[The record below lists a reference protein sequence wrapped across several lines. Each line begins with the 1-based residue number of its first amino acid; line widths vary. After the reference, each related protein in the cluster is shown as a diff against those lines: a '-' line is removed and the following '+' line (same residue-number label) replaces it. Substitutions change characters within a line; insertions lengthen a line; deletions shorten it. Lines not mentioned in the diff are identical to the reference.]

1 MFDGGDDV
9 GLASAG
15 QPEHQGILAALD
27 EAGRSDADATIGL
40 SNGGTFG

>member
-1 MFDGGDDV
+1 MSDGGDV
-9 GLASAG
+9 GLASPG
-15 QPEHQGILAALD
+15 QPEHQEILVALD